1 MSRKYIDVMWKAHKT
16 IREPYLW
23 ANLPPTTI
31 IRIGTDL
38 LCHVYHSE
46 DTFFLKK
53 KNRKKGKHIERSS
66 SLLFKFIVHT
76 YFMRSRTVEGSNLNI
91 FEVNNFLCLVMQ
103 LSANSKQKFSQH
115 CISLRCS

>member
-1 MSRKYIDVMWKAHKT
+1 MWKAHKT

-38 LCHVYHSE
+38 LFHVNYSE

-53 KNRKKGKHIERSS
+53 KWKERKAHREVELIVIQIYSTH
-66 SLLFKFIVHT
+66 LFH
-76 YFMRSRTVEGSNLNI
+76 E
-91 FEVNNFLCLVMQ
+91 
-103 LSANSKQKFSQH
+103 
-115 CISLRCS
+115 ISYR